1 MPFHSVLAFVDDA
14 CVTARPRTDGGAT
27 SGHPLTCKDVD
38 LWGAYKAW
46 CEQRGATPSK
56 KRAFVAAV
64 AEAGG
69 GLRDTRPKTWEGI
82 ALRAAVADDVLVGAS
97 MTETGNARRLAALHG
112 ADLRY
117 VFGGDGWHVWD
128 GRRWAV
134 DGTEE
139 HLRRAKATAQA
150 VAEAATAALDSD
162 ELDRKG
168 AGRLHK
174 FAVHSMSK
182 RSLLAMVDLAQNEP
196 GMYVRVDD
204 LDRDPFLLNCANGT
218 LDLQTGRLRPH
229 RRGDHLTALVDV
241 AYDEGAPCER
251 WERFLAE
258 VTGGDGA
265 FAAFLK
271 RAAGYTLTGDTRE
284 EALLFL
290 YGHGANGKT
299 TFTRVLQDLLGPYAQ
314 SAPPE
319 LLVGGATPGAASP
332 EVARAR
338 GKRMLVAAEVDGK
351 PLNEAKVKALTGRE
365 RIAARGLYEGYAEF
379 EPAFKLWIHGNH
391 KPEIKG
397 ADEGI
402 WRRIHVLPFSHRI
415 PRDKRDPTLGAKLRD
430 ELAGVLRWA
439 VEGCLEWQREGLG
452 VPECV
457 RRESEA
463 YREEMDAL
471 NGFLEGVFRERGAEI
486 PTADLYGAYER
497 WAQGEGERPMSKIAF
512 GRHLGERGFEPVR
525 TRTTRMWR
533 HPAAVRPQPWGGRGE
548 A

>member
-38 LWGAYKAW
+38 LWGAYKSW

-56 KRAFVAAV
+56 KRAFTDAV

-69 GLRDTRPKTWEGI
+69 VLRDTRPKTWEGI
-82 ALRAAVADDVLVGAS
+82 ALRAAVADDVLVDAS

-112 ADLRY
+112 GDLRY
-117 VFGGDGWHVWD
+117 VYGGGGWHVWD
-128 GRRWAV
+128 GRRWAA

-150 VAEAATAALDSD
+150 VVEAAAAALPAG

-168 AGRLHK
+168 ARRLTD
-174 FAVHSMSK
+174 FGYSSMSR
-182 RSLLAMVDLAQNEP
+182 RSLQAMVELAQNEP

-241 AYDEGAPCER
+241 EFDEGAPCER

-319 LLVGGATPGAASP
+319 LLVGGTTRGRPRRRWP
-332 EVARAR
+332 ARA
-338 GKRMLVAAEVDGK
+338 GSGCS
-351 PLNEAKVKALTGRE
+351 
-365 RIAARGLYEGYAEF
+365 
-379 EPAFKLWIHGNH
+379 
-391 KPEIKG
+391 
-397 ADEGI
+397 
-402 WRRIHVLPFSHRI
+402 WRRRSTGSRS
-415 PRDKRDPTLGAKLRD
+415 T
-430 ELAGVLRWA
+430 
-439 VEGCLEWQREGLG
+439 
-452 VPECV
+452 
-457 RRESEA
+457 RR
-463 YREEMDAL
+463 
-471 NGFLEGVFRERGAEI
+471 G
-486 PTADLYGAYER
+486 
-497 WAQGEGERPMSKIAF
+497 
-512 GRHLGERGFEPVR
+512 
-525 TRTTRMWR
+525 
-533 HPAAVRPQPWGGRGE
+533 
-548 A
+548 